1 MVPILWQ
8 GSGCIGKAGRIAAV
22 ALLLLA
28 GPGAAAS
35 AADARPPNGLERAYT
50 AMVQDGYGASLCEKI
65 SPNATTRAAF
75 NSSGTQIYHERSA
88 CYFYAAATELNDY
101 YCPRV
106 IEAGSWFL
114 NGDYFSPESCRRFV
128 ARGQAWRATTGFD
141 HEALLRAAGYTE
153 ADLRARIPDADPAT
167 AWLEF
172 YLSFRRD
179 SDGGLQRRLDRLP
192 DFSSE

>member
-1 MVPILWQ
+1 MVAMLWR
-8 GSGCIGKAGRIAAV
+8 GYGRIRNIGRGAAV
-22 ALLLLA
+22 ALLLA
-28 GPGAAAS
+28 GLGATPCM
-35 AADARPPNGLERAYT
+35 ADGRPPNSLERAYT
-50 AMVQDGYGASLCEKI
+50 AMVQDGYGASLCDRI
-65 SPNATTRAAF
+65 SPKATTRAAF

-106 IEAGSWFL
+106 IEADSWFL

-128 ARGQAWRATTGFD
+128 ARGQAWRATTSFD
-141 HEALLRAAGYTE
+141 HEAVLRAAGYTE
-153 ADLRARIPDADPAT
+153 EDLAARVPDADPAT

-192 DFSSE
+192 DFSGE